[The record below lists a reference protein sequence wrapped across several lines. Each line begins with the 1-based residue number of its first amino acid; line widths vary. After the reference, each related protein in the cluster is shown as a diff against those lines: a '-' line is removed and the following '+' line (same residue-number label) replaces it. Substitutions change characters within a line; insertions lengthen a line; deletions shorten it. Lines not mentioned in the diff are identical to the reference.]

1 MATVTFIL
9 EDESILKKSP
19 PLIIN
24 KTVSQIL
31 RNIYQINHHLY
42 ILAIKTPTY
51 IEILPPNSI
60 PLNIY
65 PSLIVNQL
73 DDQNQEAN
81 FSFFILNKSQVNKFF
96 LIFKVSSPNSPN
108 INFPSFTFG
117 FIPSQ
122 FADKNISDFKKE
134 MIKQFGIPISNSDI
148 FLNKH
153 KVSDS
158 TNMKDFLQ
166 KAKLIYQPQTRN
178 VHPHVIKKNFTEL
191 EFQINIEPP
200 GLRTILS
207 REKVLKE
214 IFTTEMEYCLH
225 LIVLNNHFAKNFKE
239 KKILN
244 EQDQQTIFGPIPKM
258 IKTSS
263 YLTESLT
270 SLQSYSSCVG
280 SLFSG
285 FMFQLRKTSQD
296 YFVNYNNM
304 TKKVTKKLDS
314 NPFVKEICRQA
325 PENNKTTFQSM
336 VIKPIQRFPRYVLL
350 VHELLKYTPKSH
362 PDYISIQKVESELK
376 RMVHGMEEAHLVR
389 GVKDIQERLEP
400 LKEYEH
406 QSIVTKDRILVEE
419 FNVLLKE
426 KKKQRGTLYLF
437 NDLILLSANCERER
451 EREIE
456 QEQMRSEYNKFIF
469 IPNYQD
475 STSIGI
481 YFKEEMRIIE
491 FSSAEQIAKFSTAMS
506 ELRSKMI
513 ENSSQNSLPTIKAVE
528 YFPPPS
534 QVIPMMTDTS
544 CGKVSN
550 SVSIVSYKSYMIFD
564 TRHESLTIASDIK
577 NVHNYSKVVLI
588 KDVPYIYGGCKKAG
602 PFELLNNKFEES
614 RGKFGRS
621 ENSQPDVIANT
632 RSLPTEG
639 LKESRIHHTCCAYEE
654 FIVIYGGVNP
664 KNRGKLYSDIHFYS
678 VDTGEWFIS
687 DPTIL
692 TPEPR
697 YKHSAVVYKNLMIIH
712 GGISAVNHA
721 VLNDTWCYNFL
732 NGKWTI
738 INLKN
743 LRVVVPRF
751 GHAAAIVNRFMF
763 ILGGSTIKYVFP
775 PPPTN
780 QEDKNDSSLNLDDD
794 SNLNGS
800 YDNDSSFNAASF
812 GKCDCVAAPSCF
824 CVNIETGH
832 LSAIEIEGN
841 FLPGL
846 SMFSAVYDEI
856 SKKIIIFGGTDPQ
869 NKYSKG
875 LPIVS
880 SLDIPQHYTS
890 DNSKPPKEP
899 VDVEKTL
906 SYAAPI
912 RHQRTQIAFPSLGP
926 LLSPDSDKKTE
937 NATMTPNDQK
947 PKSVTKPILARSGM
961 NDSPQSLTPQ
971 RNQVHFP
978 LQSKNYQINAPRYY
992 HYLSSSK
999 RQSQVKAADSKASDI
1014 NVNDENNNSNVNKN
1028 ICNKNNSIDN
1038 CNDVIEEEE
1047 EEENNDDF
1055 DVSRLIHSVEVR
1067 KAKWQKYIRVKKS
1080 GST

>member
-1 MATVTFIL
+1 MATVTIVNI
-9 EDESILKKSP
+9 DGSILKKSP
-19 PLIIN
+19 AFIEN

-31 RNIYQINHHLY
+31 EAIKNSFPHQNSDQYVLG
-42 ILAIKTPTY
+42 IKTPAY
-51 IEILPPNSI
+51 IKILKTNSI
-60 PLNIY
+60 PLNKY
-65 PSLIVNQL
+65 SGLIDNDL
-73 DDQNQEAN
+73 TNIDSIPN
-81 FSFFILNKSQVNKFF
+81 FALMIFDKTQQGKIF
-96 LIFKVSSPNSPN
+96 LTFKVSSPDNKD
-108 INFPSFTFG
+108 IIFPPFDYGFVPDVYSCKHVSSFIIDLKNHFG
-117 FIPSQ
+117 LQ
-122 FADKNISDFKKE
+122 
-134 MIKQFGIPISNSDI
+134 ISNPKI
-148 FLNKH
+148 FLNNQE
-153 KVSDS
+153 VSTGDYVKKFI
-158 TNMKDFLQ
+158 KDISNTMQNQ
-166 KAKLIYQPQTRN
+166 KPGERSCPI
-178 VHPHVIKKNFTEL
+178 
-191 EFQINIEPP
+191 EFRFNIEQQ
-200 GLRTILS
+200 GLKIIKT
-207 REKVLKE
+207 REKVLQE
-214 IFTTEMEYCLH
+214 IIDTEMQYYYYLT
-225 LIVLNNHFAKNFKE
+225 ILNNYFGQKFKDQ
-239 KKILN
+239 KILN
-244 EQDQQTIFGPIPKM
+244 ENDQKSFFGPVPSM
-258 IKTSS
+258 INTSV
-263 YLTESLT
+263 SLT
-270 SLQSYSSCVG
+270 NELAKRKTYSSCVAKIF
-280 SLFSG
+280 SKFLFD
-285 FMFQLRKTSQD
+285 FQKTSGE
-296 YFVNYNNM
+296 YFVNYNKKIKFM
-304 TKKVTKKLDS
+304 TDKLDS
-314 NPFVKEICRQA
+314 LPEVKLICQKA
-325 PENNKTTFQSM
+325 PDHGNFTFQSM
-336 VIKPIQRFPRYVLL
+336 AIRPIQRFPRYVLL
-350 VHELLKYTPKSH
+350 LKELSKFTPKSH
-362 PDYISIQKVESELK
+362 PDYLPLEKVNDQLK

-743 LRVVVPRF
+743 LRIVVPRF

-763 ILGGSTIKYVFP
+763 ILGGSTIHSNSLTIENNQKVPDNFDEKVPDNFP
-775 PPPTN
+775 NDDENNNPISLEESSLT
-780 QEDKNDSSLNLDDD
+780 NDSIVSI
-794 SNLNGS
+794 
-800 YDNDSSFNAASF
+800 SFILS
-812 GKCDCVAAPSCF
+812 DCVAAPSCF
-824 CVNIETGH
+824 CLNIETGH

-899 VDVEKTL
+899 VDVEKISSVST
-906 SYAAPI
+906 
-912 RHQRTQIAFPSLGP
+912 
-926 LLSPDSDKKTE
+926 LLSRKKSSASIMMLEESRKDRE
-937 NATMTPNDQK
+937 NNSNDERGN
-947 PKSVTKPILARSGM
+947 A
-961 NDSPQSLTPQ
+961 NDSPQRKVVRRRRKVKVLKIQPVSDQPVSKHSLTPEIKH
-971 RNQVHFP
+971 VAFIDGD
-978 LQSKNYQINAPRYY
+978 KE
-992 HYLSSSK
+992 SST
-999 RQSQVKAADSKASDI
+999 SD
-1014 NVNDENNNSNVNKN
+1014 NNK
-1028 ICNKNNSIDN
+1028 
-1038 CNDVIEEEE
+1038 
-1047 EEENNDDF
+1047 
-1055 DVSRLIHSVEVR
+1055 
-1067 KAKWQKYIRVKKS
+1067 RVKHGQDSNGQPQKQQQNEPQKPHHKEPQRQLHS
-1080 GST
+1080 EQQKQLHNEQQKQQHNEQQKQLHNEQ